1 MARRL
6 CNKALAVAVSSALA
20 NGLVIGAELDS
31 AQDVMTTFNL
41 SASTDENLAAGQKW
55 FANLGLDLEH

>member
-1 MARRL
+1 MVPRL
-6 CNKALAVAVSSALA
+6 CSKALVVAVSLVLA

-31 AQDVMTTFNL
+31 AQDVMTAFDW
-41 SASTDENLAAGQKW
+41 SASTDENLAAGQRW

>member
-6 CNKALAVAVSSALA
+6 CSRALAVAVSSVLA

-31 AQDVMTTFNL
+31 AQDVMTALNL

>member
-1 MARRL
+1 M
-6 CNKALAVAVSSALA
+6 VAVSLVLA

-31 AQDVMTTFNL
+31 AQDVMTAFDW
-41 SASTDENLAAGQKW
+41 SASTDENLAAGQRW

>member
-6 CNKALAVAVSSALA
+6 CSRALAVAMSSVLA
-20 NGLVIGAELDS
+20 SGLAIGAELDS
-31 AQDVMTTFNL
+31 AQDATTTLNL

>member
-6 CNKALAVAVSSALA
+6 CSRALAVAVSSVLA
-20 NGLVIGAELDS
+20 IGAELDS
-31 AQDVMTTFNL
+31 AQDATTTLNL

>member
-1 MARRL
+1 
-6 CNKALAVAVSSALA
+6 VSSVLA
-20 NGLVIGAELDS
+20 SGLAIGAELDS
-31 AQDVMTTFNL
+31 AQDATTTLNL